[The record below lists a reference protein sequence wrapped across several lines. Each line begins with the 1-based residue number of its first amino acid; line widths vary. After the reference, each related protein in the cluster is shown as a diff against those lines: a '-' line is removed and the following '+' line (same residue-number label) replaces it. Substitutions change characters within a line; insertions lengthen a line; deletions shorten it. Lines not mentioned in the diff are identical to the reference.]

1 MMMLELL
8 RCEAKSKDEA
18 LDKALE
24 SFNVRADEC
33 YYYFEESNGGLFK
46 GKKVICTLTT
56 KYAVKEYIKSFLSSL
71 AYKMGTKFDI
81 EINESMNGF
90 SVQIVSS
97 DNATLIGREGKTL
110 NSIQMVL
117 RQSLRRFG
125 NFDFKVNLD
134 ISNYKANREASIES
148 TTRKVCKEV
157 LESKVPASLGAM
169 NSYERRL
176 VHNVVNEFDMLVTE
190 SEGEE
195 PNRHVVIRLKE
206 EGL

>member
-1 MMMLELL
+1 MMLELL

-157 LESKVPASLGAM
+157 LESKVPASLEAM

>member
-1 MMMLELL
+1 MMLELL

-18 LDKALE
+18 LNKALE
-24 SFNVRADEC
+24 SFNVCADEC
-33 YYYFEESNGGLFK
+33 YYYFEESDGGLFK
-46 GKKVICTLTT
+46 GKRFICTLTT

-81 EINESMNGF
+81 EISENINGF
-90 SVQIVSS
+90 SVQIVSL

-110 NSIQMVL
+110 NSIQMIL
-117 RQSLRRFG
+117 RQSIRKFG

-148 TTRKVCKEV
+148 TVRKVCKEIMDN
-157 LESKVPASLGAM
+157 KVPVSLEPM

-190 SEGEE
+190 SEGVE
-195 PNRHVVIRLKE
+195 PNRHVVIKVNE